1 MGCWKSVTVGG
12 SRGVSLIKVI
22 TVNDQQNK
30 GMNTFE
36 NTEQTLTEH
45 SLGQSAASTTVSKS
59 EETKREICLTMSMKN
74 SHLFGP
80 SCTQRCRFICI

>member
-22 TVNDQQNK
+22 TVNDQENK

-45 SLGQSAASTTVSKS
+45 SLGQISRINYGQQERGDK
-59 EETKREICLTMSMKN
+59 EGD
-74 SHLFGP
+74 LFNNVYDKFLYIWTFLYP
-80 SCTQRCRFICI
+80 AM

>member
-22 TVNDQQNK
+22 TVNDQENK
-30 GMNTFE
+30 GMNSFE

-45 SLGQSAASTTVSKS
+45 SLGQISRINYSQSS
-59 EETKREICLTMSMKN
+59 EETKREICLTMSMTN
-74 SHLFGP
+74 SYIFGP

>member
-22 TVNDQQNK
+22 TVNDQENK
-30 GMNTFE
+30 GMNSFE

-45 SLGQSAASTTVSKS
+45 SLGQIRRINYSQSS

-80 SCTQRCRFICI
+80 SCTQPCRFICI

>member
-22 TVNDQQNK
+22 TVNDQENK

-36 NTEQTLTEH
+36 NTEQT
-45 SLGQSAASTTVSKS
+45 
-59 EETKREICLTMSMKN
+59 
-74 SHLFGP
+74 
-80 SCTQRCRFICI
+80 